1 MLWKWIT
8 ECICTMEFNSVR
20 HTVRCVSPSVF
31 ATNEWRS
38 MQYENVCSFHFF
50 SPLLCFIKLKLR
62 LRILLAAQLCRIQVS
77 ETVWQWG
84 KGKKKLHRACLKW
97 GFHVTMVTFLHAIFI
112 FHPQNNKLTTRVLL
126 KNLVLCL
133 EICNK
138 KKTAFKS
145 LKLVLTDI
153 LCCWVYLLM
162 LERRSVHCI
171 EVLPRCSYHISSA
184 FGIPLLSRAPQTSKG
199 PDVLLAFCSLVDE
212 GNHSV
217 TWRFISCKW
226 WIDDNF

>member
-8 ECICTMEFNSVR
+8 WCIWQVTMEFNSVR
-20 HTVRCVSPSVF
+20 HTVRWVSPS
-31 ATNEWRS
+31 APRMNEGQCVQLS
-38 MQYENVCSFHFF
+38 FF

-62 LRILLAAQLCRIQVS
+62 LRILFAAQLCEIQVS
-77 ETVWQWG
+77 ETVWQWE
-84 KGKKKLHRACLKW
+84 KEQKLHRACLKW
-97 GFHVTMVTFLHAIFI
+97 GLYVTMVTHLHAIVSSTD
-112 FHPQNNKLTTRVLL
+112 QNNKLTARVLL
-126 KNLVLCL
+126 KNQVLCI
-133 EICNK
+133 EICNN

-171 EVLPRCSYHISSA
+171 EALPHCSYHISCA

-199 PDVLLAFCSLVDE
+199 PDLLLAFCSLVDE